1 MDIEGADRTKA
12 RVRKGGIVAGKRDPL
27 RRAPLREPYAA
38 RSGASPEEQGTP
50 ESVTEEKSSSSRG
63 RRAKG
68 RGAREILGATASR
81 ASIGAPIVAAAEAE
95 AEEPSPTVTRS
106 TVACA
111 PPAVVELLDELAL
124 AEAP

>member
-38 RSGASPEEQGTP
+38 RSGASPEEQAG
-50 ESVTEEKSSSSRG
+50 S

-68 RGAREILGATASR
+68 RGARDILDAAASR
-81 ASIGAPIVAAAEAE
+81 
-95 AEEPSPTVTRS
+95 
-106 TVACA
+106 
-111 PPAVVELLDELAL
+111 
-124 AEAP
+124 